1 MIRKTLLAVALVVS
15 SASVQAQSVVDG
27 NWLFSMASPFGVVNA
42 DVVLITEGD
51 TLTGQFDL
59 GNGRVWPIENGTVA
73 GTRISFS
80 VNRDGA
86 NMTYLMSADIDSD
99 SVVGS
104 ASAMGSTSDWT
115 LTRAQ

>member
-42 DVVLITEGD
+42 DV
-51 TLTGQFDL
+51 
-59 GNGRVWPIENGTVA
+59 VWPIENGTVA